1 MVTRFLTLSLVEK
14 RPPTQ
19 CAKPQP
25 PISLKEPVIS
35 QGVYQ
40 EMIFNKYL

>member
-14 RPPTQ
+14 QPPTQ

-25 PISLKEPVIS
+25 PISLKEPVMS
-35 QGVYQ
+35 QGMYQ
-40 EMIFNKYL
+40 EMTCNKYL